1 MEMDAR
7 KQMKWW
13 GWGSPEKR
21 PPMPEKP
28 RIELGRMLECEL
40 APNEVVDFER
50 VELPKPELPDGI
62 GAMLE
67 EIVGSD
73 SLLSDRKCRILH
85 SAGKSY
91 PDLLSMRSGKIAH
104 APDAVAYPQSHDQ
117 VMGLLKICSDERIAV
132 IPFGGGTSVVGGVEP
147 IREGFRAA
155 LTLDLSKMDRL
166 GRIDEESLT
175 AQLGPGMVGPQVEA
189 SLGKHDLTLGHFPQ
203 SYEYST
209 LGGWVATR
217 SAGQASTGYGKIEE
231 LVVGAGCATPVGD
244 IDLKPFPA
252 SAAGP
257 QLRDLVVGSEGVLG
271 IITDTTM
278 RVHRAPEK
286 RLYEGWMF
294 KSFPEGVK
302 ALRKLIQDEIAPD
315 VVRLSDEAE
324 TQTMMLMAGDSKLK
338 TIADSYIRLRR
349 FEGGCMA
356 IFGFEGEP
364 DRVDARK
371 KLASKALRSSG
382 ALHLGGAPGKS
393 WLRHRFEGPY
403 LRDDLMDMSIFID
416 TLETAT
422 SWSNLMSLY
431 QDVKNSITRA
441 LADRGSSSLVMC
453 HISHLYPT
461 GASLYFTFLS
471 PQEREKEIEQWLAV
485 KRAASEAISNG
496 GGTITHHHAVGIDHR
511 PWITRELGDNGVAIL
526 RSVKEVLDPVGVM
539 NPGKLIPK

>member
-1 MEMDAR
+1 M
-7 KQMKWW
+7 QMKWW

-21 PPMPEKP
+21 SAMPEKVKT
-28 RIELGRMLECEL
+28 ELGRILECEL
-40 APNEVVDFER
+40 VPNEVVDFER
-50 VELPKPELPDGI
+50 IELPEPELPDGI
-62 GAMLE
+62 WAKLE
-67 EIVGSD
+67 GIVGSD
-73 SLLSDRKCRILH
+73 GLHSDRKCRILH

-91 PDLLSMRSGKIAH
+91 PDLLIMRSGKIDH

-117 VMGLLKICSDERIAV
+117 VMRLLKICSDERIAV

-147 IREGFRAA
+147 IREELRAA
-155 LTLDLSKMDRL
+155 LTLDLSQMNGL
-166 GRIDEESLT
+166 GRVDKESLT
-175 AQLGPGMVGPQVEA
+175 AQLGPGMVGPEVEA
-189 SLGKHDLTLGHFPQ
+189 SLATCGLTLGHFPQ

-217 SAGQASTGYGKIEE
+217 SAGQASTGYGKIED

-244 IDLKPFPA
+244 IELKPFPA

-294 KSFPEGVK
+294 KSFPEGVT
-302 ALRKLIQDEIAPD
+302 ALRRLIQDEIAPD

-338 TIADSYIRLRR
+338 KVADGYIRLRR
-349 FEGGCMA
+349 FGGGCMA

-364 DRVDARK
+364 GRVRARK
-371 KLASKALRSSG
+371 KLAAKALHSAG
-382 ALHLGGAPGKS
+382 ALHLGGTPGKS

-422 SWSNLMSLY
+422 SWSNLLSLY
-431 QDVKNSITRA
+431 QDVKDSITRA
-441 LADRGSSSLVMC
+441 LADRGNSSLVMC

-471 PQEREKEIEQWLAV
+471 PQEREKELEQWLAV
-485 KRAASEAISNG
+485 KRAASEAISDG
-496 GGTITHHHAVGIDHR
+496 GGTITHHHAVGSDHR
-511 PWITRELGDNGVAIL
+511 PWITRELGDDGVAIL
-526 RSVKEVLDPVGVM
+526 RSVKELLDPVGVM